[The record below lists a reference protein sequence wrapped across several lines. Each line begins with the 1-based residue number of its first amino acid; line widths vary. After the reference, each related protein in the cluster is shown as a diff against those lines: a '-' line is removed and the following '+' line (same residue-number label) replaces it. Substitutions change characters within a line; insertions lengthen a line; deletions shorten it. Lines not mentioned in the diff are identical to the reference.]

1 MSELKLHIG
10 TVFYGNSRTWPS
22 LDVITELNAF
32 DAVIILAIS
41 IPTTYVASKITLP
54 KLRLLSVVLAS
65 FLVIHGIYHLS
76 AAISETYG
84 GATLAFLSDGLLE
97 PLSFG
102 VFLFFAVTLY
112 RLGEI

>member
-1 MSELKLHIG
+1 ME
-10 TVFYGNSRTWPS
+10 T
-22 LDVITELNAF
+22 ITELNAF

-41 IPTTYVASKITLP
+41 IPTVYVATKIRLP

-65 FLVIHGIYHLS
+65 FLVIHGLYHLS
-76 AAISETYG
+76 AVISETYG
-84 GATLAFLSDGLLE
+84 GAALDFLSDGIIE
-97 PLSFG
+97 PLSFA